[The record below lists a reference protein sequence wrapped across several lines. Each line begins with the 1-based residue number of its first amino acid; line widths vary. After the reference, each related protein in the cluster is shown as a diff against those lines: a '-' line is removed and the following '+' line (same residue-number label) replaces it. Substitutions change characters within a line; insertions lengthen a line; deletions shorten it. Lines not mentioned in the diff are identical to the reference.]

1 MSGRS
6 QAACRSRRPAQ
17 GRLSGSDGAR
27 PGAAGTI
34 GRARRSLI
42 SGLKGG
48 AASPGRYR
56 AAASCARP
64 RVPSS
69 ANAPPARSL
78 RRHCP
83 PRHKAPSFHRRS
95 AAECEKYKLASA
107 CIAPQRTVISC
118 ISQGRKAGGSV
129 KAEAQVGS
137 DPLRPVR
144 AARAAAPWFL
154 CRRWFRWLGL
164 PPSCPRSASAW
175 KSPATSR
182 PRSTP
187 STEALAVLRD
197 CSLVVAQ
204 HHPKSNL
211 EEL

>member
-6 QAACRSRRPAQ
+6 QAARRSRRPAQ

-42 SGLKGG
+42 SGLKRG

-56 AAASCARP
+56 APASCAP
-64 RVPSS
+64 PPVPSS

-78 RRHCP
+78 RRHWP
-83 PRHKAPSFHRRS
+83 PRYKAPRFPGRRS
-95 AAECEKYKLASA
+95 ADCEKYKLASA

-129 KAEAQVGS
+129 KTGAQVGS
-137 DPLRPVR
+137 EPLRPVR
-144 AARAAAPWFL
+144 TARAAAPWFL

-187 STEALAVLRD
+187 STKRFAILG
-197 CSLVVAQ
+197 SQ
-204 HHPKSNL
+204 PG
-211 EEL
+211 